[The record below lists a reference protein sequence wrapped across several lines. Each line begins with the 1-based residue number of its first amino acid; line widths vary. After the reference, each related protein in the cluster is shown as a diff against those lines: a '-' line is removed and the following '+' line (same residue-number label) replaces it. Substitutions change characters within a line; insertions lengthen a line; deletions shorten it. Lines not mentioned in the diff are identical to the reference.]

1 MILSSLN
8 HTLCPSMKVE
18 SFRGSG
24 KTDLRPHDVRFAEN
38 VSNDPTLV

>member
-8 HTLCPSMKVE
+8 HTLCPLTKVE

-24 KTDLRPHDVRFAEN
+24 KTDPYDEGFAEN
-38 VSNDPTLV
+38 VSNYPTLV